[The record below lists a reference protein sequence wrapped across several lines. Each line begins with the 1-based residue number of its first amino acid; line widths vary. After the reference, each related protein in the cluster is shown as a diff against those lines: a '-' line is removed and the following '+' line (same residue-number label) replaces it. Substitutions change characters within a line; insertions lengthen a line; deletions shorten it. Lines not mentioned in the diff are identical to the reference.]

1 MVVCKPPFSVSTP
14 ELFRAVDG
22 VRLRCRPD
30 TAGVLD
36 ALKAGDLGGVARR
49 LYNVFEDVLSPRQGG
64 EVRAIRNELVQQG
77 ALGACMSGTGPT
89 VFGLFRDQAQ
99 AEAAWEI
106 LSRTYRDVWLTET
119 I

>member
-1 MVVCKPPFSVSTP
+1 MEWPGASIT
-14 ELFRAVDG
+14 
-22 VRLRCRPD
+22 
-30 TAGVLD
+30 
-36 ALKAGDLGGVARR
+36 
-49 LYNVFEDVLSPRQGG
+49 
-64 EVRAIRNELVQQG
+64 VRAIRNELVQQG